1 MPKLFMVKK
10 TYDYDEREII
20 ADIEENYI
28 ELIKKYITKVDVYI
42 VGRYDEKF
50 WDEVVLSKPKEVIL
64 DPQDEFPVILMEK
77 LTHFGAINIEEDA
90 EKEFYY
96 GNSNLSL
103 EEFAKSLLL
112 KAIRKYEEYLAKD

>member
-1 MPKLFMVKK
+1 MKVTFSSKLFWMNF
-10 TYDYDEREII
+10 DRLNS
-20 ADIEENYI
+20 A
-28 ELIKKYITKVDVYI
+28 
-42 VGRYDEKF
+42 
-50 WDEVVLSKPKEVIL
+50 LSKPKEVIL